1 MGKREECRLK
11 AEEIFQQVFVNPEL
25 KISDDMVAQDIPDWD
40 SLNHITLVVSLEEE
54 FDLKFTTKEV
64 MSWKNVGEMLDTL
77 TERVDKD
84 I

>member
-1 MGKREECRLK
+1 MTKRNENKTK
-11 AEEIFQQVFVNPEL
+11 AEKIFQEVFDKPEL
-25 KISDDMVAQDIPDWD
+25 EIYDEMVAQDVPDWD

-54 FDLKFTTKEV
+54 FNVKFTTKEV

-77 TERVDKD
+77 NERV

>member
-1 MGKREECRLK
+1 MTKREEYKLK
-11 AEEIFQQVFVNPEL
+11 AEEIFQEVFDQPEL
-25 KISDDMVAQDIPDWD
+25 KIFDEMVAQDVPDWD

-54 FDLKFTTKEV
+54 FNLKFTTKEV

-77 TERVDKD
+77 TERV

>member
-1 MGKREECRLK
+1 MTKREEYKLK
-11 AEEIFQQVFVNPEL
+11 AEEIFQEVFDQPEL
-25 KISDDMVAQDIPDWD
+25 KIFDEMVAQDVPDWD

-54 FDLKFTTKEV
+54 FNLKFTTKEV

-77 TERVDKD
+77 SQRV

>member
-1 MGKREECRLK
+1 MTKREEYKLK
-11 AEEIFQQVFVNPEL
+11 AEEIFQEVFDQPEL
-25 KISDDMVAQDIPDWD
+25 KIFDEMVAQDVPDWD

-54 FDLKFTTKEV
+54 FNLKFTTKEV

-77 TERVDKD
+77 SERV

>member
-1 MGKREECRLK
+1 MTKREEYKLK
-11 AEEIFQQVFVNPEL
+11 AEEIFQEVFDQPEL
-25 KISDDMVAQDIPDWD
+25 KIFDEMVAQDVPDWD

-54 FDLKFTTKEV
+54 FNLRFTTKEV

-77 TERVDKD
+77 SERV

>member
-1 MGKREECRLK
+1 MTKREEYKLK
-11 AEEIFQQVFVNPEL
+11 AEEIFQEVFDQPEL
-25 KISDDMVAQDIPDWD
+25 KIFDEMVAQDVPDWD

-54 FDLKFTTKEV
+54 FNLKFTTKEV

-77 TERVDKD
+77 PERV